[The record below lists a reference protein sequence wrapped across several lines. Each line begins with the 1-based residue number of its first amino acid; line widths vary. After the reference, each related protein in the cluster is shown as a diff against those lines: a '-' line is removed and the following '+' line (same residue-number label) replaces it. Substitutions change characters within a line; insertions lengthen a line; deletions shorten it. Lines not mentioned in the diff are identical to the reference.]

1 MNWLKTTLN
10 IKASIIV
17 IINASRGVWATLVMK
32 SVKITKGGLVLKS
45 I

>member
-10 IKASIIV
+10 LKASIIV
-17 IINASRGVWATLVMK
+17 IINASHGVWATLVMK
-32 SVKITKGGLVLKS
+32 SVMVAKGGLVLKS